1 MSSLDYK
8 IKKAAQGTAPH
19 PAILLLHG
27 YGSNADDLFTFADYL
42 PEQYTIISLEA
53 PLANPYRGKA
63 WYSIN
68 FDADVNFLKE
78 AVTNYDKKEY
88 AFENKN
94 ENLLATIPPLSPKS
108 LKLEINKSY
117 LTDLFELVKLKIR
130 PSFLIVG

>member
-53 PLANPYRGKA
+53 YHNVLAFASHGTQDATVPFA
-63 WYSIN
+63 WAASGVKTLQKNNTGVTFNTYPEGHNVSPEN
-68 FDADVNFLKE
+68 FRD
-78 AVTNYDKKEY
+78 
-88 AFENKN
+88 
-94 ENLLATIPPLSPKS
+94 LL
-108 LKLEINKSY
+108 NW
-117 LTDLFELVKLKIR
+117 LKITDQD
-130 PSFLIVG
+130 